1 MKKRT
6 KSKIKWYDL
15 DESLRDFITVITR
28 EFSIK
33 EEYVKVLIDLIHKYG
48 SKCFIDGFERG

>member
-1 MKKRT
+1 MKKKA
-6 KSKIKWYDL
+6 KSNLKWYDL
-15 DESLRDFITVITR
+15 DESLRNFITVIAR

-48 SKCFIDGFERG
+48 CKCFIDGFGRE